1 MPGVRKKK
9 KEALRL
15 QIIEAAKECFL
26 TDGFDETTIASIAER
41 ANIGVGTLYNYF
53 PSKALLYVESYYRE
67 MGNPQEKLNEVI
79 RKYGDDLALT
89 IVKIIEVYLEPYQK
103 FERNTLIELFT
114 ISMDSLAK
122 HPELGKFYRINK
134 FAFVD
139 FLAKILEAYK
149 EKGLLT
155 SDMDSQ
161 DAAFCVFSIITTQ
174 SLFYMIDGAIS
185 YEEMQSGIMRQI
197 KLFFQGKIEQ
207 KGRKR

>member
-1 MPGVRKKK
+1 MPGVREKK

-26 TDGFDETTIASIAER
+26 TDGFDETTIAAIAAR

-67 MGNPQEKLNEVI
+67 MGDPQEKLNEVI

-89 IVKIIEVYLEPYQK
+89 VVKIIEVYLEPFYT
-103 FERNTLIELFT
+103 FEKSTLIELFA

-122 HPELGKFYRINK
+122 HPELGHFYKTNK

-149 EKGLLT
+149 EKGLLS
-155 SDMDSQ
+155 SDMDPQ
-161 DAAFCVFSIITTQ
+161 DASFCVFSIITTQ
-174 SLFYMIDGAIS
+174 SLFYMIDSAIS